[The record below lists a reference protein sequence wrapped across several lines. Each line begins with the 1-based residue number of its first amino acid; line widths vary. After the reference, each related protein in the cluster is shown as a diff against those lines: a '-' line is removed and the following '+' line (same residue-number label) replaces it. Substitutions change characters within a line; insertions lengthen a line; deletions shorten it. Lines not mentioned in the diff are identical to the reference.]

1 MRIVVLTSS
10 IYSETACA
18 ITAAIAESGYA
29 PAGVL
34 SLRTFD
40 YGTVL
45 RKLGQW
51 GTGNV
56 MRYARTKLLARKS
69 NGATS
74 LHNPYLAPYLIQ
86 GGKPLRNL
94 REVSA
99 LYGFPVATC
108 KNQNSKQAITQLRKW
123 SPDLVV
129 FAGGNLLRRE
139 LLQTPRLGVINVHL
153 GLLPE
158 IRGMST
164 VEWSLL
170 KAVPAGITIHYMDSG
185 IDTGPILARC
195 EFAGT
200 EECGSLE
207 DLRKRLIAF
216 GVRQL
221 LEVLRNLEHGSI
233 SPEPQSQLDQDNQF
247 FVTHERL
254 KSLASDRLALAR
266 AGSRTEVA

>member
-1 MRIVVLTSS
+1 M
-10 IYSETACA
+10 
-18 ITAAIAESGYA
+18 TAAIAASGNV

-34 SLRTFD
+34 SLRTLD

-45 RKLGQW
+45 RKIGQW
-51 GTGNV
+51 GAANV
-56 MRYARTKLLARKS
+56 MHYARSKLLARKH
-69 NGATS
+69 NATPS

-86 GGKPLRNL
+86 GGNPLRNL
-94 REVSA
+94 REISA

-108 KNQNSKQAITQLRKW
+108 KNQNSKQALAQLKTW
-123 SPDLVV
+123 APDLVV

-170 KAVPAGITIHYMDSG
+170 KGVPAGITIHFMDSG

-195 EFAGT
+195 QFAGT
-200 EECGSLE
+200 EECDSLE

-233 SPEPQSQLDQDNQF
+233 SPQPQSQLDQDNQF
-247 FVTHERL
+247 FVMHERL
-254 KSLASDRLALAR
+254 KTLASERLALVR